1 LTADSKPPAADY
13 SRFPDPVYKETV
25 LKPLFEGAK
34 TYFVDGFRRIDR
46 AHLVMLAEAG
56 IVDIDDARAIAKALA
71 AIDREVEVARVTYT
85 GEVEDFFFLVESELT
100 KRLGPDVAGRLHTGR
115 SRNDIDHTLFRLRLK
130 EEIDRLAER
139 LRALVA
145 TLIDVATRESG
156 TIILAYTHG
165 QPAQPSTFGHY
176 LSAVIEVLLR
186 DTQRLASARQ
196 IVDLSPMGAAA
207 ITTSG
212 FPLDRARVS
221 ELLGFAAPT
230 GNSYGSIAAVDYI
243 TATYSA
249 LELIFL
255 HLGRP
260 IQDLQVWTSFEVGQ
274 IHVPDAFVQISSI
287 MPQKR
292 NPVPI
297 EHLRHLASQTMAR
310 ARAMLDVMHNTPFT
324 DMNDSEG
331 ESQTMGYQAFVAA
344 ARVLDLMTALVPALT
359 VNSDRVADNIRKSC
373 ATVTELADSLV
384 RIEGLSFR
392 QAHEIASQVARA
404 VVVRGGSLETDG
416 YAPFLTSFAAVAG
429 HKTKIGA
436 EGFADI
442 VSAEHF
448 IAARDR
454 PGGPAPRALAEALA
468 LYRRQLATLAGIAAT
483 DAEREAAA
491 AMLLADRFK
500 LLTGEA

>member
-1 LTADSKPPAADY
+1 MTPGSKPPADTG
-13 SRFPDPVYKETV
+13 RFPDPVYKETV

-34 TYFVDGFRRIDR
+34 AYFVDGFRRIDR
-46 AHLVMLAEAG
+46 AHLVMLAERG
-56 IVDIDDARAIAKALA
+56 IAADADARAIARALE
-71 AIDREVEVARVTYT
+71 AIDREVDVAGLTYT
-85 GEVEDFFFLVESELT
+85 GEVEDFFFLVEAELK

-130 EEIDRLAER
+130 QEIDRLAEK
-139 LRALVA
+139 LRALIA
-145 TLIDVATRESG
+145 TLIDVAARESG

-186 DTQRLASARQ
+186 DAERLAAARKV
-196 IVDLSPMGAAA
+196 VDHSPMGAAA

-212 FPLDRARVS
+212 FPLDRERVA

-243 TATYSA
+243 TATFA
-249 LELIFL
+249 AIELTFL

-260 IQDLQVWTSFEVGQ
+260 IQDLVFWSSFEVGQ
-274 IHVPDAFVQISSI
+274 IHVPDAFVQVSSI

-297 EHLRHLASQTMAR
+297 EHLRHLASQTMTR
-310 ARAMLDVMHNTPFT
+310 AHAMLEVMHNTPFT

-331 ESQTMGYQAFVAA
+331 ESQAMGYGAFAA
-344 ARVLDLMTALVPALT
+344 AHRVLDLTTALLPAL
-359 VNSDRVADNIRKSC
+359 SIDRARVADNIRRSC

-384 RIEGLSFR
+384 RQEGLSFR
-392 QAHEIASQVARA
+392 QAHEIASRVAGA
-404 VVVRGGSLETDG
+404 VVAVMGDLATGG
-416 YAPFLTSFAAVAG
+416 YAPFQAAFAAVAG
-429 HKTKIGA
+429 RQTKIGA
-436 EGFADI
+436 GDFGEI
-442 VSAEHF
+442 VSPEHF
-448 IAARDR
+448 IAVRDR

-468 LYRRQLATLAGIAAT
+468 LYRRQLAGLAEAAVA
-483 DAEREAAA
+483 DATREAAA
-491 AMLLADRFK
+491 AALLGETFK
-500 LLTGEA
+500 QLTRGA